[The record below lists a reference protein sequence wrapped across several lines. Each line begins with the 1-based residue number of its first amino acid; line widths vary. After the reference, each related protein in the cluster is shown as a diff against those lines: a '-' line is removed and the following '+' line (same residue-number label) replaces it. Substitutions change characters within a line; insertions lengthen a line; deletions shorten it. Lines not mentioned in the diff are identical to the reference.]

1 MGIVPHRNPIQPR
14 HGDRRGGRASSQLQS
29 ALDTPLS
36 PEPLAPEALERAKA
50 ARQRHA
56 ERYAFPIGEQGESIG
71 FAILVAAIAVLGL
84 IAGLVVTFG

>member
-36 PEPLAPEALERAKA
+36 PEPLAPEALERARA
-50 ARQRHA
+50 SRERHA
-56 ERYAFPIGEQGESIG
+56 TRSESPVGDSIG
-71 FAILVAAIAVLGL
+71 FAILVGVISLLVLIIGFVL
-84 IAGLVVTFG
+84 TFG